1 MSLKKIAEM
10 TGVSPSTVSRVL
22 NHTSPSCASKELQD
36 KIFEA
41 ARSIGYRPNE
51 NARMLRKQNVQ
62 NTNQKENVHHISII
76 LARIRN
82 LKDDPFFYELFR
94 CLEEELFKSRVAVD
108 QVIYADD
115 EPVSNITKSQGIIIL
130 GRCSQKLLGHILAQ
144 TKNVIGIWRNSMD
157 YKLDE
162 VVCDGRKAAELAMEY
177 LISLGHKNI
186 AYIGD
191 CSYESRYIGYCNSF
205 INHHIPLNYEW
216 IRQTDQTGEAGGA
229 AFQDLLNKSDDFT
242 AVFCANDVTA
252 ITVLHCIQTL
262 GRKLKRKIS
271 VISIDDI
278 EESQNTTPYLTTI
291 HIPRAE
297 MAHMAVTML
306 IDRMEKKHTEAVR
319 IEFPCRM
326 MKRDSCYK
334 TERQVR

>member
-1 MSLKKIAEM
+1 M

-51 NARMLRKQNVQ
+51 NARMLRKQTVPNEE
-62 NTNQKENVHHISII
+62 QKATTHHISII
-76 LARIRN
+76 LARIHN

-94 CLEEELFKSRVAVD
+94 CLEEELFRNCAVVD
-108 QVIYADD
+108 QVVYADD
-115 EPVSNITKSQGIIIL
+115 EPAFHITKAQGVIIL
-130 GRCSQKLLGHILAQ
+130 GRCSQKLLDHILAQ

-216 IRQTDQTGEAGGA
+216 ICQTGQTGEAGAA
-229 AFQDLLNKSDDFT
+229 AFQDLVKKSNDFT
-242 AVFCANDVTA
+242 AVFCANDITA
-252 ITVLHCIQTL
+252 IHVLKCIQSL
-262 GRKLKRKIS
+262 KRKIKRKIS

-278 EESQNTTPYLTTI
+278 EDSQNTTPYLTTI

-306 IDRMEKKHTEAVR
+306 IDRMEKKHTEAIR
-319 IEFPCRM
+319 IEFPCRII
-326 MKRDSCYK
+326 KRDSCYQ
-334 TERQVR
+334 TG